1 MVYFESSDL
10 GMSPH
15 LKNWFDTLPKDI
27 PEHGIKLLK
36 ELFEFS
42 LEKGWNFTNLSSS
55 TLTIIFFQASILYIA
70 RKAAHILQ
78 FINIV
83 LYKLYVLFC
92 TEFGYYTKVSI
103 KFLFTFYSRLSQ

>member
-42 LEKGWNFTNLSSS
+42 LEKG
-55 TLTIIFFQASILYIA
+55 
-70 RKAAHILQ
+70 
-78 FINIV
+78 
-83 LYKLYVLFC
+83 
-92 TEFGYYTKVSI
+92 
-103 KFLFTFYSRLSQ
+103 